1 MLEVI
6 RTRRSCRNFLQRD
19 IEPEKLENV
28 LMAAM
33 FAPTAKDLRPVEF
46 VVVKD
51 ERRITELSKMTPYSG
66 FAKKAPVVIVI
77 CYDAEKGRRFRE
89 DCSISAA
96 HIYLEAVNQG
106 LGTCFVQVADA
117 QPGPEV
123 TGQGTSPEELIKNG
137 LGLPERFRVQCLM
150 PIGYPEKAVPPHG
163 EAEFFDKA
171 RIHYDRF

>member
-6 RTRRSCRNFLQRD
+6 RTRRSCRNFLKRG

-77 CYDAEKGRRFRE
+77 CYDAEKGRRFR
-89 DCSISAA
+89 
-96 HIYLEAVNQG
+96 
-106 LGTCFVQVADA
+106 
-117 QPGPEV
+117 
-123 TGQGTSPEELIKNG
+123 
-137 LGLPERFRVQCLM
+137 
-150 PIGYPEKAVPPHG
+150 
-163 EAEFFDKA
+163 
-171 RIHYDRF
+171 